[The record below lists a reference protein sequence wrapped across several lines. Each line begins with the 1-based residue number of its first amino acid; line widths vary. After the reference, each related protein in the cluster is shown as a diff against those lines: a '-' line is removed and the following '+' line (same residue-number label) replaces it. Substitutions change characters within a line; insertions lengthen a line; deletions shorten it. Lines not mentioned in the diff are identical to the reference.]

1 MRISTSW
8 LSDYVKVNESLED
21 LSEMLTMLGLEAEI
35 SSNFSEVKGLI
46 VGKITSVRK
55 HPNADKLSLVTVF
68 DGSQSVEVVC
78 GAPNVRENL
87 SIPFAPVGSSLPG
100 GFILKKVTIRG
111 IESTGM
117 ICSERELGI
126 SDEHE
131 GIMELPDNLK
141 IGTSISKWLKS
152 EFSAIDLDLTPN
164 RSDALSHIGV
174 ARDLAV
180 KTGRTLT
187 IPTSPVHKAV
197 SPSKDHIS
205 VTIDDKIGCPRYIA
219 GIVNEITVGPSPE
232 WMVTKLKAAG
242 LRSINNVVDI
252 SNFVLL
258 EFGHPTHMF
267 DLDKI
272 PGKAIQVRKAKKGES
287 ILGLDGEKYTF
298 NPDHCLITDGKNP
311 LAIAGIMGGE
321 DSGVTKDTTSIL
333 IESAYFDP
341 ITIRKGAK
349 SLGLRTEAS
358 RRFERGADING
369 CVAAYNRVVQLLID
383 FAGGNPIKG
392 YIDAYPKKFKQT
404 SVTLR
409 RSELDLISGQRIS
422 DAHVSNTLK
431 GLGMIVKKNASSW
444 SCNIP
449 TYRPDLEREIDL
461 IEEIIR
467 IYGYD
472 NVPSSVHFSGV
483 HSSRKPDPEAS
494 IEDVVQFMAGFG
506 FGHCYSNSLESKRIA
521 SAHAETPV
529 AMKNPLSEKMA
540 FLRTTLI
547 PGLIQK
553 IDFNIANGRQDL
565 RLYEIGNVFVQKK
578 KGLKG
583 IHEKLKMAGVIH
595 GNWTDK
601 DIHHSTQIKSSLF
614 VVKGVI
620 TSIAARFGIQDLAF
634 LPCKSDIFSNAQTI
648 RLSGNDIGTIGIVNT
663 SFIQKIKSGKRGIY
677 GFEFEFQQI
686 VDALDV
692 TTQFKQ
698 INAYPVSERDLNF
711 VLSDSVSVGD
721 VLESMQ
727 TKGGDI
733 LKLVSPVNEFSDES
747 IGSGNRSVTFRLV
760 FQHPSKTLEDSD
772 VNPLI
777 KGIIDVV
784 SKIFDGKLRS

>member
-272 PGKAIQVRKAKKGES
+272 PGKAIQVRKAKKG
-287 ILGLDGEKYTF
+287 
-298 NPDHCLITDGKNP
+298 
-311 LAIAGIMGGE
+311 
-321 DSGVTKDTTSIL
+321 
-333 IESAYFDP
+333 
-341 ITIRKGAK
+341 
-349 SLGLRTEAS
+349 
-358 RRFERGADING
+358 
-369 CVAAYNRVVQLLID
+369 
-383 FAGGNPIKG
+383 
-392 YIDAYPKKFKQT
+392 
-404 SVTLR
+404 
-409 RSELDLISGQRIS
+409 
-422 DAHVSNTLK
+422 
-431 GLGMIVKKNASSW
+431 
-444 SCNIP
+444 
-449 TYRPDLEREIDL
+449 
-461 IEEIIR
+461 
-467 IYGYD
+467 
-472 NVPSSVHFSGV
+472 
-483 HSSRKPDPEAS
+483 
-494 IEDVVQFMAGFG
+494 
-506 FGHCYSNSLESKRIA
+506 
-521 SAHAETPV
+521 
-529 AMKNPLSEKMA
+529 
-540 FLRTTLI
+540 
-547 PGLIQK
+547 
-553 IDFNIANGRQDL
+553 
-565 RLYEIGNVFVQKK
+565 
-578 KGLKG
+578 
-583 IHEKLKMAGVIH
+583 
-595 GNWTDK
+595 
-601 DIHHSTQIKSSLF
+601 
-614 VVKGVI
+614 
-620 TSIAARFGIQDLAF
+620 
-634 LPCKSDIFSNAQTI
+634 
-648 RLSGNDIGTIGIVNT
+648 
-663 SFIQKIKSGKRGIY
+663 
-677 GFEFEFQQI
+677 
-686 VDALDV
+686 
-692 TTQFKQ
+692 
-698 INAYPVSERDLNF
+698 
-711 VLSDSVSVGD
+711 
-721 VLESMQ
+721 
-727 TKGGDI
+727 
-733 LKLVSPVNEFSDES
+733 
-747 IGSGNRSVTFRLV
+747 
-760 FQHPSKTLEDSD
+760 
-772 VNPLI
+772 
-777 KGIIDVV
+777 
-784 SKIFDGKLRS
+784 